1 MQYVNNEHTELPIP
15 NGWYAIA
22 WSGDLVEGDVK
33 PAHYFG
39 EDLVIFRT
47 RSGEVRV
54 LNAYCAHLGAHLAHG
69 GRVMGETIRC
79 PFHGWQYDGEGRCSS
94 IPYCDRLPPKARI
107 RSWPVTEINGM
118 IFVWHHAQ
126 DKPPDWEVP
135 EIPELSRE
143 GWTTPRKCELTVD
156 VHVQESAENNCDPVH
171 FFFVH
176 RSLSIPKT
184 ESKIGEDGRFMSVV
198 GDNDVATPMGRF
210 NMIVERDAWNLGG
223 VVTVRL
229 GGMGDAGLLMFNSAS
244 PIDARRT
251 HMRWLLTTTEDFAD
265 TVGEEFYKAIMDGV
279 QQDMPI
285 WGNKIY
291 RSEPVLCEGDKFLAE
306 FRKWCRQFYTA

>member
-1 MQYVNNEHTELPIP
+1 
-15 NGWYAIA
+15 
-22 WSGDLVEGDVK
+22 
-33 PAHYFG
+33 
-39 EDLVIFRT
+39 
-47 RSGEVRV
+47 GEVRV